1 MDQLSLSF
9 AQEAALRQVDD
20 CTNIAELKSLTKTL
34 MKTHFESR
42 SFIAQLMLRDLP
54 NIQNVKPPGPAHQP
68 PG

>member
-54 NIQNVKPPGPAHQP
+54 NIQNVKPPGQAHQP